1 MASGRGGGQTPPV
14 LSERQRH
21 WLKHL
26 RTAERQGEPLKHYAK
41 RLGLSEHSLY
51 EAKRRLREL
60 GVIAPAAARRPGS
73 GSSAGS
79 ARFARV
85 AVPEAA
91 VVASGSPLRVRL
103 ASGAVLEW
111 SEAPRGEALREL
123 VGVLSG

>member
-51 EAKRRLREL
+51 EA
-60 GVIAPAAARRPGS
+60 
-73 GSSAGS
+73 
-79 ARFARV
+79 
-85 AVPEAA
+85 
-91 VVASGSPLRVRL
+91 
-103 ASGAVLEW
+103 
-111 SEAPRGEALREL
+111 
-123 VGVLSG
+123 

>member
-1 MASGRGGGQTPPV
+1 MASRRGGERAPPA
-14 LSERQRH
+14 LSERQRD

-51 EAKRRLREL
+51 EAKRRFREL
-60 GVIAPAAARRPGS
+60 GVIAPVAARRPG
-73 GSSAGS
+73 SAGS

-85 AVPEAA
+85 AVPEAS
-91 VVASGSPLRVRL
+91 VASGSPLRVRL